1 MAAGQLLLGTE
12 NPIMT
17 MPSLLESLSLA
28 TATRDDI
35 DLPLLER
42 DFNFLPTLCFAEL
55 RESTIDFDAFTQQ
68 SLLSADI
75 EAGLFRQMHLA
86 LFQAAAVRAAITSAP
101 SFPRADLDE
110 LLRLANRADRIR
122 NTLATV
128 FSKLALSIAA
138 QFANTHNPLD
148 ELMSESHEAVLRAV
162 AKFDPDRSFRFS
174 TYLTDAVRRQLL
186 RFLQRRQRDR
196 QRTFSTSDDTTLP
209 DTGRWTLA
217 YEQRITRNVQDVE
230 RLLLEL
236 NPRDRYVI
244 RSRFGWGREFEPR
257 TLQEI
262 AAELG
267 VTRERVRQLEQRA
280 LKKLTAMADAENME
294 LA

>member
-1 MAAGQLLLGTE
+1 MNTPLLLRSP
-12 NPIMT
+12 PIT
-17 MPSLLESLSLA
+17 

-42 DFNFLPTLCFAEL
+42 DFAFLPTLRYAKI
-55 RESTIDFDAFTQQ
+55 RENTIDFDAFTEQ
-68 SLLSADI
+68 SLLSADV
-75 EAGLFRQMHLA
+75 EAALFRQMNLA
-86 LFQAAAVRAAITSAP
+86 LFQARAVRTTITSAP

-110 LLRLANRADRIR
+110 LLRLAARADRIR
-122 NTLATV
+122 NTLVTV

-138 QFANTHNPLD
+138 RFANATNPLD
-148 ELMSESHEAVLRAV
+148 ELMSESHETVLRAIG
-162 AKFDPDRSFRFS
+162 KFDPDRGFRFS
-174 TYLTDAVRRQLL
+174 TYMTHALRRHLI

-196 QRTFSTSDDTTLP
+196 QRTFAVPDAMSLP
-209 DTGRWTLA
+209 DTRRWTLA
-217 YEQRITRNVQDVE
+217 YEQRITRNVHDVE
-230 RLLLEL
+230 RLLMALK
-236 NPRDRYVI
+236 PRDRYVI

-262 AAELG
+262 ATELG

-280 LKKLTAMADAENME
+280 LKQLSAMASSEKME

>member
-1 MAAGQLLLGTE
+1 MAAGQRLLGTE

-17 MPSLLESLSLA
+17 MPSLLQSPPIA

-42 DFNFLPTLCFAEL
+42 DFNFLPTLCFSEI
-55 RESTIDFDAFTQQ
+55 RESTIDFEAFTQQ
-68 SLLSADI
+68 SLLPADV
-75 EAGLFRQMHLA
+75 EADLFRQMHLA
-86 LFQAAAVRAAITSAP
+86 LYQANAVRGSITSLP

-110 LLRLANRADRIR
+110 LLRLAARADRIR
-122 NTLATV
+122 NTLAIV
-128 FSKLALSIAA
+128 FSKLALSIAV
-138 QFANTHNPLD
+138 QFTNSYNPLD

-162 AKFDPDRSFRFS
+162 NKFDPDRGFRFS
-174 TYLTDAVRRQLL
+174 TYLTHAVRRQLL

-196 QRTFSTSDDTTLP
+196 QRTFSTSDDATLP

-217 YEQRITRNVQDVE
+217 YEQRITRNMVDVE

-236 NPRDRYVI
+236 KPRDRYVI

-280 LKKLTAMADAENME
+280 LKKLSAMAAAKKME

>member
-1 MAAGQLLLGTE
+1 
-12 NPIMT
+12 MT
-17 MPSLLESLSLA
+17 MTSSLQSPPIA

-42 DFNFLPTLCFAEL
+42 QFDFLPTLSFAKI
-55 RESTIDFDAFTQQ
+55 REETIDFDAFTSQ
-68 SLLSADI
+68 SLLTAAV

-86 LFQAAAVRAAITSAP
+86 LFQAAAVRARITSAP
-101 SFPRADLDE
+101 FFPRADLDE
-110 LLRLANRADRIR
+110 LLRLAARADRIR

-138 QFANTHNPLD
+138 HFANTYNPLD

-162 AKFDPDRSFRFS
+162 SKFDPDRGFRFS
-174 TYLTDAVRRQLL
+174 TYLTHAVRRQLL

-196 QRTFSTSDDTTLP
+196 QRTFSTTDDTMLP
-209 DTGRWTLA
+209 DIGRWTLG
-217 YEQRITRNVQDVE
+217 YEQRITRNVHDVE

-236 NPRDRYVI
+236 KPRDRYVI
-244 RSRFGWGREFEPR
+244 RSRYGWGREFEPR

-280 LKKLTAMADAENME
+280 LKQLTAMAAAEKME

>member
-1 MAAGQLLLGTE
+1 
-12 NPIMT
+12 MT
-17 MPSLLESLSLA
+17 MPSFLRSPPIV

-42 DFNFLPTLCFAEL
+42 KFDFLTTLCFAEIQ
-55 RESTIDFDAFTQQ
+55 ENAIDFDAFTQRT
-68 SLLSADI
+68 LLPADV
-75 EAGLFRQMHLA
+75 EADLFRQMHLA
-86 LFQAAAVRAAITSAP
+86 LFQADAIRATITSAS

-110 LLRLANRADRIR
+110 LLRLAARADRIR

-138 QFANTHNPLD
+138 QFANTQNPLD

-162 AKFDPDRSFRFS
+162 GKFDPDRGFRFS
-174 TYLTDAVRRQLL
+174 TYLIHAVRRQLL
-186 RFLQRRQRDR
+186 RFLQRRQRER
-196 QRTFSTSDDTTLP
+196 QRTFSTSEDAILP
-209 DTGRWTLA
+209 ETRRWTLA
-217 YEQRITRNVQDVE
+217 YEQRITRNVHDVE
-230 RLLLEL
+230 RLLMEL
-236 NPRDRYVI
+236 TPRDRYVI

-262 AAELG
+262 AVELG

-280 LKKLTAMADAENME
+280 LKKLTAMAADEKLE

>member
-1 MAAGQLLLGTE
+1 MNTPLLLQS
-12 NPIMT
+12 P
-17 MPSLLESLSLA
+17 PRA

-42 DFNFLPTLCFAEL
+42 NFAFLPELRYAEL
-55 RESTIDFDAFTQQ
+55 AETRIDFDAFTPK
-68 SLLSADI
+68 SLLSADV
-75 EAGLFRQMHLA
+75 EASLFRQMHLA
-86 LFQAAAVRAAITSAP
+86 LFRADSIRASITSTR

-110 LLRLANRADRIR
+110 LWRLAARADRIR

-138 QFANTHNPLD
+138 TFASASNPLD
-148 ELMSESHEAVLRAV
+148 ELMSESHETILRAV
-162 AKFDPDRSFRFS
+162 GKFDPDRGFRFS
-174 TYLTDAVRRQLL
+174 TYLTHAVRRHLL

-196 QRTFSTSDDTTLP
+196 QRTFMVVDDTALP
-209 DTGRWTLA
+209 ETKRWTLA
-217 YEQRITRNVQDVE
+217 YEHRMIRNVLDVE
-230 RLLLEL
+230 LLLQEL
-236 NPRDRYVI
+236 KPRDRYVV

-262 AAELG
+262 ADELG

-280 LKKLTAMADAENME
+280 LKTLAALASEREME
-294 LA
+294 PA